1 MQSKFLKIRIFMNNK
16 NIYLTIQAFLML
28 FAGMLLFSNC
38 KTDGDKKG
46 SDTIKQ
52 DTITGHVSVNKVEFS
67 MPSPSDIAALLVD
80 NTEMTFNQSFLN
92 KPTNAD
98 KYNTDLKVALNLGIY
113 TCDMSYASY
122 FEQMQVSQEYYGVTK
137 KMAEQLGIV
146 NIMSEKHVKMITES
160 KITKASM
167 TDIINET
174 FMNTDAYLQEND
186 RKDVMT
192 TILYG
197 GWIEALY
204 LATGSTNGSPTAKPE
219 LTMRIAD
226 QAIVLEILDNLI
238 LNSKDEN
245 VKKLQPDLELVKAN
259 YAKINEKMSPENFKA
274 FCNVIKELR
283 TKYTV

>member
-1 MQSKFLKIRIFMNNK
+1 MNNK
-16 NIYLTIQAFLML
+16 NIYLTAPVML
-28 FAGMLLFSNC
+28 ILLTGMLLFSNC
-38 KTDGDKKG
+38 KSDSNTQKT
-46 SDTIKQ
+46 DTIKQ
-52 DTITGHVSVNKVEFS
+52 DTLAEELSVNQTIYA

-98 KYNTDLKVALNLGIY
+98 KYNTDMKVALNLGIY

-122 FEQMQVSQEYYGVTK
+122 FDQMQVSQEYYGVTK

-146 NIMSEKHVKMITES
+146 NTLSEKHIKMITES
-160 KITKASM
+160 KLTKNTM
-167 TDIINET
+167 TDIINES

-204 LATGSTNGSPTAKPE
+204 LATSSTNGSPTAKPQ
-219 LTMRIAD
+219 LALRIAD
-226 QAIVLEILDNLI
+226 QAILLEIWDKLI
-238 LNSKDEN
+238 TNAKDEN
-245 VKKLQPDLELVKAN
+245 VKKLQPDLDLVKAG
-259 YAKINEKMSPENFKA
+259 YAKMNEKMSPENFKA
-274 FCNVIKELR
+274 FCDVIKELR
-283 TKYTV
+283 TKYTI